1 MAKKSASIA
10 VVMGVDDGYTEA
22 LKKASDPNMTT
33 KNNPLAQPK
42 CEGCNPSILDRNME
56 RLHEDAHMRRNP
68 THGGVYSAIMD
79 NRYGG

>member
-10 VVMGVDDGYTEA
+10 VVMGVDDSYSKA

-33 KNNPLAQPK
+33 KDNPLAHPE
-42 CEGCNPSILDRNME
+42 CAGCNPAILDRNME
-56 RLHEDAHMRRNP
+56 RLHEDAHRRRNP
-68 THGGVYSAIMD
+68 ASGNVYSAIMD